1 MTPITPLLEIQDL
14 HVGFKKRNH
23 TIDIVNGISLTL
35 NKGEIVGV
43 VGESGCGKSVTS
55 LSVLRLLASNAVLR
69 GLIRFDGIDLAKLSD
84 KEMTK
89 IRGNQ
94 LAMIFQEPMT
104 SLNPLHSIGKQITE
118 PLILHGKMPKRDLKT
133 KAIELLTVVGISRPD
148 EVYDAYPHELSG
160 GMRQRVMIAIAMACT
175 PKLIIADEPTTAL
188 DVTIQAQIIDLMK
201 SISSKYGTS
210 FMLITHDLGV
220 VAEICDRV
228 IVMYAGEIVEEADV
242 RTLFKNPQH
251 PYTNGLMKS
260 IPSASETKDRLEPI
274 PGSVPAADEMPEGC
288 RFAPRCTHALE
299 KCSVKP
305 PLIETD
311 SNHRTRCWLFAEK
324 EGQYDRNF
332 A

>member
-1 MTPITPLLEIQDL
+1 MTPTTPLLEIQDL

-35 NKGEIVGV
+35 NKGEILGV

-69 GLIRFDGIDLAKLSD
+69 GTIRFDGIDLAKLSD

-94 LAMIFQEPMT
+94 LSMIFQEPMT

-118 PLILHGKMPKRDLKT
+118 PLIRHGKMPKRELKA

-148 EVYDAYPHELSG
+148 EVYYAYPHELSG

-228 IVMYAGEIVEEADV
+228 IVMYAGEIVEETDV

-251 PYTNGLMKS
+251 PYTIGLMKS
-260 IPSASETKDRLEPI
+260 VPSASETKERLEPI
-274 PGSVPAADEMPEGC
+274 PGSVPAAGEMPEGC
-288 RFAPRCTHALE
+288 RFAPRCRHASE

-305 PLIETD
+305 PLIE
-311 SNHRTRCWLFAEK
+311 SASKHRTRCWLFAEK
-324 EGQYDRNF
+324 EGQYERNF